1 MEQLIY
7 EVRVL
12 QNILAFG
19 CFLLVIL
26 LALFGAFSISSFAQ
40 LTAWKDTVEMLN
52 LDKPNTT
59 KRCEMP

>member
-26 LALFGAFSISSFAQ
+26 LALFAVGVYYLAKYVSIA
-40 LTAWKDTVEMLN
+40 AEHHETVRDAVN
-52 LDKPNTT
+52 K
-59 KRCEMP
+59 KQ